1 MQKNLSKTFIRVVMA
16 LIAILYLATHFIPRA
31 HAHDG
36 IDHSGA
42 AAQHEALV
50 LGDLEVSA
58 AFARATLPNAPVG
71 GAYMT
76 IVNTGETDDQL
87 VSVASDV
94 AEAVALHDMALVDDV
109 MTMQPVEGGLAL
121 PAGETVTLAPGGLHV
136 MFMGLGQPFVEG
148 ECVTMTL
155 VFQTAGTTDICVP
168 IVAAAAD
175 GPMEHAGH
183 EAGHSH

>member
-1 MQKNLSKTFIRVVMA
+1 MQKTFSKTVIRVIMA
-16 LIAILYLATHFIPRA
+16 LIAVLYLATHFIPRA

-42 AAQHEALV
+42 AAQHENLV
-50 LGDLEVSA
+50 LGDIEISA

-76 IVNTGETDDQL
+76 ITNTGGTADRL

-94 AEAVALHDMALVDDV
+94 AEAVELHEMALVNDV
-109 MTMQPVEGGLAL
+109 MNMQPVEGGIALA
-121 PAGETVTLAPGGLHV
+121 PGESVTLAPGGLHV

-148 ECVTMTL
+148 ECVTITL
-155 VFQTAGTTDICVP
+155 TFETAGTTDICVP
-168 IVAAAAD
+168 VVAAAAD
-175 GPMEHAGH
+175 GPMMHEGAHGH
-183 EAGHSH
+183 

>member
-1 MQKNLSKTFIRVVMA
+1 MQKTFGKTFIRVVMA
-16 LIAILYLATHFIPRA
+16 LIAVLYLAIHFIPRA

-42 AAQHEALV
+42 AAQHETQV
-50 LGDLEVSA
+50 LGDIEISA

-76 IVNTGETDDQL
+76 ITNTGETPDRL
-87 VSVASDV
+87 ISVASDA
-94 AEAVALHDMALVDDV
+94 AEAVELHEMTLADDV
-109 MTMQPVEGGLAL
+109 MIMRPVEGGIAL
-121 PAGETVTLAPGGLHV
+121 PPGEAVTLAPGGLHV

-155 VFQTAGTTDICVP
+155 TFEMAGTTDICVP
-168 IVAAAAD
+168 VAAAAAD
-175 GPMEHAGH
+175 GPMEHGGH
-183 EAGHSH
+183 EGH